1 MTREHKKLSLKKKTT
16 TKQIEQIESGSSNE
30 DSQEI
35 SAVTSLKT
43 PNLQRA
49 RSFYLSMVWINL
61 MLLTLKVL

>member
-1 MTREHKKLSLKKKTT
+1 MTTEHKKLSLEKKTT
-16 TKQIEQIESGSSNE
+16 TKQIEPGSSNE

-49 RSFYLSMVWINL
+49 RSSYLLMVWISL
-61 MLLTLKVL
+61 MLVTLKVL